1 MHLNAESTHNRG
13 FLRKEVFS
21 KYTPVDLNTI
31 ELVGAS
37 EAGQKLLPMAQQAVQ
52 WVQQVVK

>member
-1 MHLNAESTHNRG
+1 
-13 FLRKEVFS
+13 LRKEVFS